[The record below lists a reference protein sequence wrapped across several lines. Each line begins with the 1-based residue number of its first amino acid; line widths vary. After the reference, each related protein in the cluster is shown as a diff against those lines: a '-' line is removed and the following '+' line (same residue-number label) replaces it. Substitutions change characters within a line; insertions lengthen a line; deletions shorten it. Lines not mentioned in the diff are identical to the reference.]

1 MNPSSKSFPRSIDKG
16 VVMKKE
22 KKESALEE
30 LYAPP
35 TSSDE
40 TSSESAAERWSVGLV
55 MDVVLIIATILAST
69 SWILLARF
77 ADHNPLNLP
86 SATIETLDSIVDC
99 LYNVLRYLGG
109 GDSTR
114 RRSRKNNRVYSD
126 GQKRNGVE
134 SRMVDVLDLR
144 RRRWA
149 HMGKPGCL
157 RATLRARVCSNAA

>member
-86 SATIETLDSIVDC
+86 SATIETLDAIVKC
-99 LYNVLRYLGG
+99 LYNVLLYLGG
-109 GDSTR
+109 GIPLVAVPVR
-114 RRSRKNNRVYSD
+114 IHALQPNAEAIPSD
-126 GQKRNGVE
+126 
-134 SRMVDVLDLR
+134 D
-144 RRRWA
+144 A
-149 HMGKPGCL
+149 HT
-157 RATLRARVCSNAA
+157 A

>member
-22 KKESALEE
+22 KKESSLEE

-69 SWILLARF
+69 STFLLARF
-77 ADHNPLNLP
+77 ADQNPLNLS
-86 SATIETLDSIVDC
+86 SATIETLDAIVKC
-99 LYNVLRYLGG
+99 LYRVFIYLGG
-109 GDSTR
+109 PIPFVVVPVRIIVFIVTFRKGTATR
-114 RRSRKNNRVYSD
+114 AELWTFLIYIVAVGLIWVNP
-126 GQKRNGVE
+126 
-134 SRMVDVLDLR
+134 VDPV
-144 RRRWA
+144 
-149 HMGKPGCL
+149 
-157 RATLRARVCSNAA
+157 

>member
-22 KKESALEE
+22 KNESALEE
-30 LYAPP
+30 HYAPP

-86 SATIETLDSIVDC
+86 SATIETLDAIVKC

-109 GDSTR
+109 VIPLVAVPVRIIVFIATVR
-114 RRSRKNNRVYSD
+114 RGTALRVEWWTFWTYVAVV
-126 GQKRNGVE
+126 GLIWVNPV
-134 SRMVDVLDLR
+134 V
-144 RRRWA
+144 
-149 HMGKPGCL
+149 
-157 RATLRARVCSNAA
+157 